1 MLFQENPEVR
11 GCPVAPSLVDDSNLG
26 IVVLV
31 RPFILEYK
39 YVYIYIIYIY
49 TVKISIICELGTPT
63 QMASI
68 VKNGMRTFGF

>member
-1 MLFQENPEVR
+1 VKVLFQENPEVR

-39 YVYIYIIYIY
+39 YVYIYI
-49 TVKISIICELGTPT
+49 
-63 QMASI
+63 
-68 VKNGMRTFGF
+68 